1 MCNFQKNRK
10 YDEYL
15 RFILNRWREIKQMPQ
30 GEKRNILLEG
40 YVDRIREARQ
50 RLKKITEPL
59 DRIVIVPD
67 PNYPEYYTILYKKQ
81 FIFDGT
87 KEEFIALLWDTQ
99 ALYCTPSQFDCTG
112 QHFTTG
118 YKVGHIGGNRWK
130 VAPQRVLREYYFLVG
145 TRTLV
150 PPM

>member
-67 PNYPEYYTILYKKQ
+67 PNYPEYYTIIYKKQ

-130 VAPQRVLREYYFLVG
+130 VAESMGVDV
-145 TRTLV
+145 
-150 PPM
+150 